1 MAPGTEVT
9 LSLLAVLCP
18 LMFPLALEQL
28 LTAFSMLLSPQ
39 PLCTHSCC
47 NLKQQPVGQVI
58 IPETLVCLV
67 LVAVKYNLGPVCN
80 EQPCSTLQTEPA

>member
-39 PLCTHSCC
+39 PLCTHSFSSSQFEAAASGASDHSR
-47 NLKQQPVGQVI
+47 N
-58 IPETLVCLV
+58 TRV
-67 LVAVKYNLGPVCN
+67 LGAGGCEV
-80 EQPCSTLQTEPA
+80 